1 MKKIILSGFSG
12 LFASILLA
20 GCTTTQ
26 QPDSNSAPSLGTAN
40 PASAYC
46 INQGGKLEIRNE
58 SNGQVGY
65 CHLKN
70 GQVVEEWE
78 YFRANQPK
86 CVAEQ
91 ASALVGQFNLTE
103 AQIKQKTKA
112 QIVRMVQPGQPV
124 TMDYREERVT
134 VTVDPASKKVV
145 QASCG

>member
-1 MKKIILSGFSG
+1 MKKIILSGLSG

-20 GCTTTQ
+20 GCSTTQ
-26 QPDSNSAPSLGTAN
+26 STDSNSASLGTAN
-40 PASAYC
+40 PASTYC

-58 SNGQVGY
+58 TNGQVGY

-86 CVAEQ
+86 CIADQ
-91 ASALVGQFNLTE
+91 ATALVGQSNLTE
-103 AQIKQKTKA
+103 AKIKEKTKA
-112 QIVRMVQPGQPV
+112 QMVRMVAPGQPV

-134 VTVDPASKKVV
+134 VTVDPATKKVV

>member
-1 MKKIILSGFSG
+1 MKKIILSGLSG

-20 GCTTTQ
+20 GCSTTQ
-26 QPDSNSAPSLGTAN
+26 STDSNSASLGTAN
-40 PASAYC
+40 PASTYC

-58 SNGQVGY
+58 TNGQVGY

-78 YFRANQPK
+78 YFRATQPK
-86 CVAEQ
+86 CIADQ
-91 ASALVGQFNLTE
+91 AAALVGQSNLTE
-103 AQIKQKTKA
+103 AKIKEKTKA
-112 QIVRMVQPGQPV
+112 QMVRMVAPGQPV

-134 VTVDPASKKVV
+134 VTVDPATKKVV

>member
-1 MKKIILSGFSG
+1 MKKIILSGLSG

-20 GCTTTQ
+20 GCSTTQ
-26 QPDSNSAPSLGTAN
+26 STDSNSASLGTAN
-40 PASAYC
+40 PASVYC

-58 SNGQVGY
+58 TYGQVGY

-86 CVAEQ
+86 CIADQ
-91 ASALVGQFNLTE
+91 AAALVGQSNLTE
-103 AQIKQKTKA
+103 AQIKEKTKA
-112 QIVRMVQPGQPV
+112 QMVRMVAPDQPV

-134 VTVDPASKKVV
+134 VTVDPATKKVV

>member
-1 MKKIILSGFSG
+1 MKKIILSGLSG

-20 GCTTTQ
+20 GCSTTQ
-26 QPDSNSAPSLGTAN
+26 STDSNSASLGTVN
-40 PASAYC
+40 PASTYC

-58 SNGQVGY
+58 TNGQVGY

-78 YFRANQPK
+78 YFRATQPK
-86 CVAEQ
+86 CIVDQ
-91 ASALVGQFNLTE
+91 AAALVGQSNLTE
-103 AQIKQKTKA
+103 AKIKEKTKA
-112 QIVRMVQPGQPV
+112 QIIRMVTPGQPV

-134 VTVDPASKKVV
+134 VTVDPATKKVV